1 MRQRSR
7 GRVTLAGVAAMCAVA
22 ALPGGT
28 AWAAGEP
35 NPYAF
40 DTDAQTIEGAES
52 TANAK
57 ALKDGTTYHSSIGPG
72 GKLNYRVDLDAEK
85 NAYVSVVAVP
95 KLGTKFAYGDG
106 IKVSLQN
113 SQGSNCSSNHALAGS
128 AAFARPFAAY
138 AYRTVERDGSSCQKA
153 GAYNV
158 LVERTGSATSTPE
171 DWELEIRHVT
181 EPALKDGGPTEAP
194 SEWPSASPALPGG
207 GSKERAGGTSF
218 NDAAEI
224 SEGEWNSRMKAGR
237 TYFYR
242 VPVDWGQ
249 QIFATAAIGSGSG
262 NDYVGNALNMQLYN
276 PVRGFVTDGSTAYD
290 GKQKEAALNPLP
302 EVAYENRY
310 DSSAKVN
317 GMRFAGSYYL
327 AVSLNPELGE
337 KYGEEPFGVTLR
349 LNVEGS
355 AKAAPAYVG
364 PLGDFGVSE
373 GEKAEKSST
382 MKLVGAAGIGA
393 GTVLVLGLGAWMLV
407 ARRRVAGQPHV
418 LPASAQG
425 QAQAPIQPQ
434 SRPQSQSQ
442 YGPPAAW

>member
-1 MRQRSR
+1 MRHRSR

-35 NPYAF
+35 HPYAF
-40 DTDAQTIEGAES
+40 DTDAQTIEGADS

-57 ALKDGTTYHSSIGPG
+57 ALTNGTTYRSSIGPD
-72 GKLNYRVDLDAEK
+72 GKLNYRVNLDAEK

-95 KLGTKFAYGDG
+95 RLGTKFAYGDG
-106 IKVSLQN
+106 IKVSLQD
-113 SQGSNCSSNHALAGS
+113 SQGSNCNNNDAVAGS

-138 AYRTVERDGSSCQKA
+138 AYRTIEKDSSTCQEA

-158 LVERTGSATSTPE
+158 LVERIGSVTSTPE

-181 EPALKDGGPTEAP
+181 EPALRAGGPTGAP
-194 SEWPSASPALPGG
+194 SAWPSASPGLPGG
-207 GSKERAGGTSF
+207 GSEERAGGTSF

-224 SEGEWNSRMKAGR
+224 SEGEWTSRMKAGR

-262 NDYVGNALNMQLYN
+262 DDYVGNALTMQLYN
-276 PVRGFVTDGSTAYD
+276 PVRGFVAAGSTAYD
-290 GKQKEAALNPLP
+290 GRQKQAALDPLP
-302 EVAYENRY
+302 QVAYENRY

-337 KYGEEPFGVTLR
+337 KYGEDSLGVTLR
-349 LNVEGS
+349 VNIEGD
-355 AKAAPAYVG
+355 AKAAPAYAG

-393 GTVLVLGLGAWMLV
+393 GTVLVLGLGAWTLL
-407 ARRRVAGQPHV
+407 ARRRTAGAPQV
-418 LPASAQG
+418 PADGIAH
-425 QAQAPIQPQ
+425 
-434 SRPQSQSQ
+434 PQSQSR
-442 YGPPAAW
+442 YGPPATW